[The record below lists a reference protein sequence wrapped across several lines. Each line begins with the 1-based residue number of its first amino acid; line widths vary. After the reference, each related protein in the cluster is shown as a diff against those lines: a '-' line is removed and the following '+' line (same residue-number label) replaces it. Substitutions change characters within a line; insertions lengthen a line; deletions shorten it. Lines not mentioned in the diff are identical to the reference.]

1 MIPALRDAGDDQAL
15 RGAPLAVYVWLLH
28 RLDVHEARPMKLIV
42 IAHALGMKEETASS
56 ALRTLVRRGYVHR
69 QHTGSA
75 GYCYRLLFTRRLPEP
90 PVRGGA
96 SVA

>member
-28 RLDVHEARPMKLIV
+28 RLDVHEARPMKVVV
-42 IAHALGMKEETASS
+42 IAHGLGMKEETASG

-69 QHTGSA
+69 HHTGTS
-75 GYCYRLLFTRRLPEP
+75 GYCYRLLFTRRTSEP
-90 PVRGGA
+90 PVSGGG